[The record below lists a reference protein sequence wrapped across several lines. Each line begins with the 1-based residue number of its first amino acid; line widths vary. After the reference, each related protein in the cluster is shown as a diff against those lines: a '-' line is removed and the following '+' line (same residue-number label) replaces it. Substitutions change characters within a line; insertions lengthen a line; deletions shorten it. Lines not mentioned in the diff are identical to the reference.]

1 MDALCHS
8 VDSLLNI
15 NNTKESE
22 DLSIESISLICK
34 YLQLL
39 INDLNNETTR
49 FKLLEA
55 SNLAGRAIT
64 ITKTALNHAI
74 SYPLTNLYGIQHGFA
89 CCFSVIA
96 TFEKYE
102 KNLNQLSY
110 SKILKDVRNLIENL
124 YQRGLINI
132 NAEIIDINKV
142 SSLIS
147 KNSRLANFIFDINED
162 DITDILNRSKFYYQ
176 IVEFLFFI

>member
-1 MDALCHS
+1 MTLQHP
-8 VDSLLNI
+8 
-15 NNTKESE
+15 KEP
-22 DLSIESISLICK
+22 
-34 YLQLL
+34 
-39 INDLNNETTR
+39 
-49 FKLLEA
+49 
-55 SNLAGRAIT
+55 
-64 ITKTALNHAI
+64 H
-74 SYPLTNLYGIQHGFA
+74 HV
-89 CCFSVIA
+89 CFSVIA

-162 DITDILNRSKFYYQ
+162 DITDILNRSKF
-176 IVEFLFFI
+176 LLSNS

>member
-1 MDALCHS
+1 ML
-8 VDSLLNI
+8 
-15 NNTKESE
+15 
-22 DLSIESISLICK
+22 
-34 YLQLL
+34 
-39 INDLNNETTR
+39 
-49 FKLLEA
+49 
-55 SNLAGRAIT
+55 
-64 ITKTALNHAI
+64 I
-74 SYPLTNLYGIQHGFA
+74 SYPLTKLDGIQHGFA
-89 CCFSVIA
+89 CCFAVIA

-162 DITDILNRSKFYYQ
+162 DITDILNRSKF
-176 IVEFLFFI
+176 LLSNS